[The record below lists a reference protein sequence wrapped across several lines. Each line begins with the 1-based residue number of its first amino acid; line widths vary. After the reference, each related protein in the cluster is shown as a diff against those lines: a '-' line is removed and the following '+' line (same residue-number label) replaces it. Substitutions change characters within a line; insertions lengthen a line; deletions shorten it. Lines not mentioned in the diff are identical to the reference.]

1 MDKFLWKGK
10 LLKLIHDKLEN
21 LNRTLTSKE
30 IELVVKILPAKKTPD
45 DMALQ
50 MISKKKS
57 KEE

>member
-30 IELVVKILPAKKTPD
+30 IELVVKILPAKKIPD
-45 DMALQ
+45 DMAL
-50 MISKKKS
+50 
-57 KEE
+57 